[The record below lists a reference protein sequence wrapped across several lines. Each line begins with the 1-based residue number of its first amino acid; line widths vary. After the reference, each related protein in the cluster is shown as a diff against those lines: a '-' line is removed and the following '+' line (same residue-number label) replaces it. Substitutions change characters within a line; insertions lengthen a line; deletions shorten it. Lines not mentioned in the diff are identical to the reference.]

1 MRRNFYVLH
10 NTFEKK
16 LRVTTWTQ
24 VVLFSIE
31 TSLAVGGTFLASTFL
46 SVSIETRTAVT
57 HTVQVPFW
65 EHSFRTQW
73 CTVTWKRG
81 FKRIRSVYTRSLFG
95 TQNSQNSP
103 YFKSSIA
110 IRWITFVNFENNMP
124 GLRSDP
130 RKLSCKKKKRT
141 TRHDCLHQILSHSPR
156 RLPGCTNLH
165 G

>member
-1 MRRNFYVLH
+1 MRWNCYVLH

-16 LRVTTWTQ
+16 VRVTTWTQ

-65 EHSFRTQW
+65 KHSFRTQW

-81 FKRIRSVYTRSLFG
+81 FKRIRSVYNKVYFRHTKLAKFPL
-95 TQNSQNSP
+95 SP
-103 YFKSSIA
+103 PLRFAGS
-110 IRWITFVNFENNMP
+110 RLWILKTICRVYDQILEN
-124 GLRSDP
+124 LAQ
-130 RKLSCKKKKRT
+130 KKKNYT
-141 TRHDCLHQILSHSPR
+141 SWLFTSNPLTQSETITRMY
-156 RLPGCTNLH
+156 
-165 G
+165 